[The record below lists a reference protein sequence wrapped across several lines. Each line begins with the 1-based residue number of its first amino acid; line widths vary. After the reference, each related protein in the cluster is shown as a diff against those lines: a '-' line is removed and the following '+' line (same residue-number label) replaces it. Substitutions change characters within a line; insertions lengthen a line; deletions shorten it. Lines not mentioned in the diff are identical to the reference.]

1 MLQPITEIMMGKD
14 EGVAVME
21 MVMTARWWWRRR
33 GDGGVLLLLLFLLGW
48 LDGVDGDLDLGGAVE
63 AMEAARRQGAAV
75 EAVDG
80 I

>member
-14 EGVAVME
+14 EGVVAME

-48 LDGVDGDLDLGGAVE
+48 LDGVDGDIDLGGVIE
-63 AMEAARRQGAAV
+63 AMEVA
-75 EAVDG
+75 
-80 I
+80 

>member
-14 EGVAVME
+14 EGVAAME
-21 MVMTARWWWRRR
+21 MVMKARWWWRWRV
-33 GDGGVLLLLLFLLGW
+33 DSGVLLLHVFLLGW
-48 LDGVDGDLDLGGAVE
+48 LDGVDGDLDLGGVVE
-63 AMEAARRQGAAV
+63 AMEMARWQGAAM